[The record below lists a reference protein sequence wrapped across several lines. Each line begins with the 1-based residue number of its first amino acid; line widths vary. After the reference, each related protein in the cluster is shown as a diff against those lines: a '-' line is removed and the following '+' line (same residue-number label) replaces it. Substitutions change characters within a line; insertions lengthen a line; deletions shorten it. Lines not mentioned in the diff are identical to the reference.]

1 MAIANFL
8 YWPYALPA
16 MARSLSFIAVMAFIA
31 AGTTA
36 PAGAQVEWNITG
48 IAAGV

>member
-16 MARSLSFIAVMAFIA
+16 MARSLSFFA

-36 PAGAQVEWNITG
+36 LAGAQVEWNITG